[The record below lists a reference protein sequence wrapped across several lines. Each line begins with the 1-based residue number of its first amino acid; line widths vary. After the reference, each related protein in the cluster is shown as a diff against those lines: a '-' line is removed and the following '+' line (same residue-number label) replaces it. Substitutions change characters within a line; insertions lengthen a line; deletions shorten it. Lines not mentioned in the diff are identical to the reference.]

1 MINELIMSNSVSMR
15 DIALAAGVS
24 KAAVSRVINGRPA
37 GIRVSPTTR
46 DRILAIVRQNGYPK
60 VI

>member
-1 MINELIMSNSVSMR
+1 MSNSVSMR